1 MLTGVL
7 SHFTGLSFVYDDGG
21 NIASGQRYRL
31 RVAARNKYGS
41 GNYSSVADILAAIV
55 PSSPQPIT
63 TVQNGLYSQI
73 TWISPTENGAQILSY
88 DIEIKDSQSGEFF
101 AESSTCSGDDPSV
114 TQCNVAYQEL
124 RSNKFGL

>member
-1 MLTGVL
+1 ML
-7 SHFTGLSFVYDDGG
+7 SHFTGLTFVYYDGG
-21 NIASGQRYRL
+21 NVVSGQRYRL
-31 RVAARNKYGS
+31 RVAARNKYGW
-41 GNYSSVADILAAIV
+41 GNYSSVADILAAIF
-55 PSSPQPIT
+55 PSAPQPIT
-63 TVQNGLYSQI
+63 SVQNGLYLQI

-101 AESSTCSGDDPSV
+101 AESLTCNGDDPSI